1 MRYVRNISIFVL
13 ILLPVI
19 AAFFVPTGV
28 HAFGLSQ
35 GFRDAA
41 YAQVN
46 SSRLNETEALQTILS
61 YEPWHYDKW
70 LRLGELQ
77 YAMEEY
83 QAAITTFATVDKA
96 GKLTARGEF
105 EYGKCFLALG
115 EYEKARDIFR
125 SVSERGVVDT
135 RFLLELAEVQESI
148 NDSNGTKTTLLLA
161 HGLDPNDHKINYAL
175 GVQLAATQPDDAV
188 FFLNDALS
196 DMEYQVASSA
206 LMNIILTT
214 QVLGQDASRFI
225 YIGQELSLLGE
236 WEAASAA
243 FLNSTAIDPKNAYAW
258 ALAGEAVQHVNG
270 DGYPYLQKALELD
283 PHSDIVNGLA
293 ALYYR
298 RQSKLDVA
306 LIYLYAAAENN
317 PNESTWQIEIGATL
331 ALQGNL
337 EEALMHYQMA
347 TLMDSENWVTW
358 RQLAAFCVL
367 HNYKVDTEGFEA
379 ARRALLLNP
388 DSPSLLDLMG
398 TVYMIMDNLSEAE
411 RFYLQAN
418 QVAPNQAEILYH
430 LGQLY
435 MEKGD
440 TKNAL
445 YYLQQA
451 AVFATDNRIRENANR
466 LIRQIGG

>member
-1 MRYVRNISIFVL
+1 MRYLRSSSIFIL

-28 HAFGLSQ
+28 HALGLSQ
-35 GFRDAA
+35 AYKDAA
-41 YAQVN
+41 TSQVN
-46 SSRLNETEALQTILS
+46 GLRVNEARALQTIVA

-70 LRLGELQ
+70 IRLGELQ

-83 QAAITTFATVDKA
+83 QAAIITFEIVEKT
-96 GKLTARGEF
+96 GKLTSRGEF
-105 EYGKCFLALG
+105 EYGKCWLALG
-115 EYEKARDIFR
+115 DFEKARGVFR
-125 SVSERGVVDT
+125 SVSARGVVDT
-135 RFLLELAEVQESI
+135 LFLLELAEVQESI
-148 NDSNGTKTTLLLA
+148 NDSYGTKATLLLA
-161 HGLDPNDHKINYAL
+161 HGLDPKDHKINYAL
-175 GVQLAATQPDDAV
+175 GVQLASTQPDDAI
-188 FFLNDALS
+188 FFLNDALL
-196 DMEYQVASSA
+196 DLEFQVASSA
-206 LMNIILTT
+206 LINVISSTAI
-214 QVLGQDASRFI
+214 LGQDASRFI
-225 YIGQELSLLGE
+225 YIGQELSRLGE

-243 FLNSTAIDPKNAYAW
+243 FLNAAAIDPKNAYAW

-270 DGYPYLQKALELD
+270 DGFPYLQKALELD
-283 PHSDIVNGLA
+283 PHSDIVNGLV

-306 LIYLYAAAENN
+306 LVYLYAAAENN

-347 TLMDSENWVTW
+347 TMMDPESWVTW

-367 HNYKVDTEGFEA
+367 HNYKVDTDGFDA

-388 DSPSLLDLMG
+388 ESPSLLDLMG
-398 TVYMIMDNLSEAE
+398 TVYMIMGNLTEAE

-418 QVAPNQAEILYH
+418 QIAPNQAEILYH

-440 TKNAL
+440 EQNAL
-445 YYLQQA
+445 FYLQQA

-466 LIRQIGG
+466 LIRQISG